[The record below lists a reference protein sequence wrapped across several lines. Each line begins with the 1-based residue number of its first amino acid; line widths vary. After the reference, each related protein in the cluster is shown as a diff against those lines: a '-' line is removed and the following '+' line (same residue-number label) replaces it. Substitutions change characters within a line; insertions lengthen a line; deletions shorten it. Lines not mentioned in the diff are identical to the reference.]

1 MTYRTIILRYRLD
14 GYRETGQMLGKGGAT
29 LEEATQLAKDY
40 NEGRCQE
47 GMGPQNPKDGG
58 LYAVAVPDEAP
69 KSED

>member
-1 MTYRTIILRYRLD
+1 
-14 GYRETGQMLGKGGAT
+14 MLGKGGAT